1 MLHILF
7 SVLEGPSIPFLYGI
21 DKTQRH
27 ACTQNHSKYS
37 CVDTRIY
44 EQKHFK
50 CILLAVRRQDF
61 KLPANLQKR
70 AVLPPGTL
78 PVIFVTE
85 TMMNHVAKA
94 MNKSPDEIREINFYK
109 KGQVKV
115 LLT

>member
-1 MLHILF
+1 MHTK
-7 SVLEGPSIPFLYGI
+7 PFKIQL
-21 DKTQRH
+21 
-27 ACTQNHSKYS
+27 
-37 CVDTRIY
+37 RIY

-50 CILLAVRRQDF
+50 CILLVVCRQDL